1 MSSAPIGAFF
11 YFYTLD
17 KLYAHCY
24 FVNKVKELITMITP
38 KIRYETVI
46 LTYETLNKMRTNRS
60 VCSGQTNTRT
70 GEVIIYKFKI
80 DEKMRLPDDLMAALK
95 RDVKILNDSVP
106 ETLAHELHHI
116 QNTPHVYYR
125 NANSHYEKME
135 LQVLDEITATA
146 AGYMYAESNPTPNA
160 VARALRDASDAYQT
174 RPYFKTFVDFI
185 SDDIDEIIRLG
196 GTEVMIL
203 QNVMY
208 ETAPEILLRSQNLA
222 QAKRQFFTFGNQ
234 SMMYGLNMVQ
244 MMRSS
249 DWSAYD
255 ANMKKIRKQHMD
267 KLFNVINAKIGRSLN
282 D

>member
-1 MSSAPIGAFF
+1 
-11 YFYTLD
+11 
-17 KLYAHCY
+17 
-24 FVNKVKELITMITP
+24 MITP
-38 KIRYETVI
+38 KIRYETVV
-46 LTYETLNKMRTNRS
+46 LTYETLDKIRTNRS

-70 GEVIIYKFKI
+70 GEVVIYKFKI
-80 DEKMRLPDDLMAALK
+80 DEKMRLPDDLMAALQH
-95 RDVKILNDSVP
+95 DVKILNDKVP

-116 QNTPHVYYR
+116 QNAPHTYYN
-125 NANSHYEKME
+125 NAHNHYEKME

-146 AGYMYAESNPTPNA
+146 AGYMYADPNPTPNA

-185 SDDIDEIIRLG
+185 SDDIDNTIRQG
-196 GTEVMIL
+196 GLKVMVL
-203 QNVMY
+203 QNVVY
-208 ETAPEILLRSQNLA
+208 ETAPEMLLRSPNLE

-267 KLFNVINAKIGRSLN
+267 KLFNVIHAKIVRCLN